1 MAKFVEFQE
10 LKFEFGQFFKLADIT
25 DDIIV
30 NLLDKIENRLIKID
44 ANNEFLITVS
54 YKHHRDQDTL
64 MNIV

>member
-44 ANNEFLITVS
+44 ANNEFLIIRRIS
-54 YKHHRDQDTL
+54 DNAIYK
-64 MNIV
+64 